1 MHVPAI
7 RGYPAV
13 RTNRPGLGGWK
24 GLEWTMGNVSVPQ
37 PVVPVHRHG
46 ASKSPAGGDA
56 PDRQLSEEHVSI
68 AQNPLSV
75 EVTLPREDV
84 ALVTVAGHLDLDTA
98 TEFQA
103 HLANQLH
110 HGRRHFLIDLSE
122 VPFMDSSGM
131 NIILRVYQEARN
143 LPGSVHVINPRPAV
157 RRVLELTG
165 VSITVPISEKAD
177 EALELIDR
185 QQGPQTSAG

>member
-1 MHVPAI
+1 M
-7 RGYPAV
+7 
-13 RTNRPGLGGWK
+13 
-24 GLEWTMGNVSVPQ
+24 
-37 PVVPVHRHG
+37 
-46 ASKSPAGGDA
+46 
-56 PDRQLSEEHVSI
+56 SI

-110 HGRRHFLIDLSE
+110 HGRRHFLLDLSA

-131 NIILRVYQEARN
+131 NIILRVYQEARG
-143 LPGSVHVINPRPAV
+143 LPGSVHVIDPTPAV
-157 RRVLELTG
+157 RRVLDLTG
-165 VSITVPISEKAD
+165 VSLTVPVSDKVD
-177 EALELIDR
+177 DALALIDR
-185 QQGPQTSAG
+185 PEPSPRDGEA

>member
-1 MHVPAI
+1 M
-7 RGYPAV
+7 
-13 RTNRPGLGGWK
+13 
-24 GLEWTMGNVSVPQ
+24 
-37 PVVPVHRHG
+37 
-46 ASKSPAGGDA
+46 
-56 PDRQLSEEHVSI
+56 SI

-84 ALVTVAGHLDLDTA
+84 ALVTVDGYLDLDTA

-131 NIILRVYQEARN
+131 NIILRVYQEARD

-177 EALELIDR
+177 DALELIDR
-185 QQGPQTSAG
+185 RQAPETPQD

>member
-1 MHVPAI
+1 M
-7 RGYPAV
+7 
-13 RTNRPGLGGWK
+13 
-24 GLEWTMGNVSVPQ
+24 
-37 PVVPVHRHG
+37 
-46 ASKSPAGGDA
+46 
-56 PDRQLSEEHVSI
+56 SI

-84 ALVTVAGHLDLDTA
+84 ALVTVEGHLDLDTA

-110 HGRRHFLIDLSE
+110 HGRRHFLIDLSA

-131 NIILRVYQEARN
+131 NIILRVYQEARG

-157 RRVLELTG
+157 RRVLDLTG
-165 VSITVPISEKAD
+165 VSLTVPVSGEVE
-177 EALELIDR
+177 EALALVDR
-185 QQGPQTSAG
+185 PAPPQDGQD